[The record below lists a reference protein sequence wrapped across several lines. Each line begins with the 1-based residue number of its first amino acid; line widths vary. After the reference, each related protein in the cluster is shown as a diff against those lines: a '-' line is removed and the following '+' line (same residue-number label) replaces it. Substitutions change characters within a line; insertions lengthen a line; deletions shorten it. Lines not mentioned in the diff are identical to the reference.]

1 MQIRRFYT
9 LTDGVYKVSI
19 RTEQWSQL
27 DQQLMAKYGEPEI
40 DLGGS
45 FTGPPAFDLSSNLVK
60 IMSESPFTQSF
71 DSADYADA
79 EDRANV
85 WAAAI
90 SSRLDTAVTDLRT
103 NDDDF
108 TREEVE
114 TV

>member
-9 LTDGVYKVSI
+9 LNDGVYKVSI
-19 RTEQWSQL
+19 KTEKWSEL

-45 FTGPPAFDLSSNLVK
+45 FTGPPAFTLSSNLVK

-71 DSADYADA
+71 DSQDYADA
-79 EDRANV
+79 EDRADV
-85 WAAAI
+85 WATEI
-90 SSRLDTAVTDLRT
+90 SARIDAAVTDLRT
-103 NDDDF
+103 NTDDF